1 MAGAGYLALAQIACE
16 KQEYEEAFELIER
29 SLVAQY
35 RNYKARHLKSIIL
48 RKQERMAEAELWL
61 EETLKLDPMDA
72 GAMNELVAVYEE
84 QELEDKSKRAEESL
98 VQLLRDDPHN
108 YIALAQDYAD
118 AGQYGDALN
127 VFAAHRTPY
136 GICRLSDGLLLP
148 GQCSNEDEPG
158 GRGIRLLPIGL
169 GGRSVVLFPEFPA

>member
-1 MAGAGYLALAQIACE
+1 
-16 KQEYEEAFELIER
+16 
-29 SLVAQY
+29 
-35 RNYKARHLKSIIL
+35 
-48 RKQERMAEAELWL
+48 MAEAELWL

-127 VFAAHRTPY
+127 VLRASNAVRH
-136 GICRLSDGLLLP
+136 LP
-148 GQCSNEDEPG
+148 S
-158 GRGIRLLPIGL
+158 IRWFITT
-169 GGRSVVLFPEFPA
+169 RAVL